1 MTKDTSEET
10 RNVSA
15 QTGRRFFTW
24 MRDQL
29 YDIIYQEGDF
39 ALQMVG
45 DLIRGYEPSRDNKH
59 LTRQITHRE
68 KRVPVS
74 NREQSSLKK
83 PHTKQKPLT
92 HKEKQ
97 AFIELLKREAGEG
110 QIEYWKRKKWLLNLP
125 SDAIREM
132 ITHSAE
138 LQKQMN
144 ADSIEVEANT
154 IAHSYQQRLADRQ
167 ERKRMKQRVMKR
179 YKKRGR

>member
-1 MTKDTSEET
+1 
-10 RNVSA
+10 
-15 QTGRRFFTW
+15 

-68 KRVPVS
+68 KRVTAS
-74 NREQSSLKK
+74 NHLQRSSKT
-83 PHTKQKPLT
+83 PQTKQKPFT

-97 AFIELLKREAGEG
+97 AFVELLKRETGEG

-125 SDAIREM
+125 ADAIREM
-132 ITHSAE
+132 ITHSAK

-154 IAHSYQQRLADRQ
+154 IAHSYQQRLTDRE
-167 ERKRMKQRVMKR
+167 ERKRLKQRVAKKYR
-179 YKKRGR
+179 KRGR